1 MFQEGT
7 LKAGDKNAI
16 KDFSEKY
23 IVSEKLVAD
32 YIDHLTDIELRKDK
46 RRTEN
51 HNILFKGKK
60 DEKVRVVKTHIG
72 SKILTSI
79 VQEKQT
85 NIPLASD
92 SNPESDSDSDSDRV
106 EGIVGSSSNS
116 SELNDSGD
124 QAADRQQLEQE
135 TIPESST
142 SRYGRKRTR
151 VLRENYVPWN
161 NIHVD
166 TQ

>member
-1 MFQEGT
+1 MGKLPNQEIT
-7 LKAGDKNAI
+7 
-16 KDFSEKY
+16 SEMMSLLDGSQIQKP
-23 IVSEKLVAD
+23 IIPAFPIPFWQNSTSV
-32 YIDHLTDIELRKDK
+32 
-46 RRTEN
+46 
-51 HNILFKGKK
+51 F
-60 DEKVRVVKTHIG
+60 G

-92 SNPESDSDSDSDRV
+92 SNPESNSDSDSDMV

>member
-1 MFQEGT
+1 MLSKESRESRSNIAVKPINANANATQKMKSQLKQELLNVDEET
-7 LKAGDKNAI
+7 LND
-16 KDFSEKY
+16 E
-23 IVSEKLVAD
+23 D
-32 YIDHLTDIELRKDK
+32 YVIDHGDLEM
-46 RRTEN
+46 
-51 HNILFKGKK
+51 
-60 DEKVRVVKTHIG
+60 RVVKAHIG

>member
-1 MFQEGT
+1 MST
-7 LKAGDKNAI
+7 LRVG
-16 KDFSEKY
+16 ELELY
-23 IVSEKLVAD
+23 IN
-32 YIDHLTDIELRKDK
+32 H
-46 RRTEN
+46 

-60 DEKVRVVKTHIG
+60 DEKVRVVKAHIG

-92 SNPESDSDSDSDRV
+92 SNPESDSDSDSGRV

-135 TIPESST
+135 TIPESSM

-166 TQ
+166 TSNLVKLVPAPN